1 MTTHKKTLLS
11 ATTTSNLLTVG
22 NYLGAIKNWVA
33 LKDQYDCLFMAADLH
48 SITTRQ
54 DPKLLR
60 DRARR
65 FIATYI
71 ASGIDPKQSTLFIQS
86 HVPAHSELTWL
97 LICNSTMGELSRMT
111 QFKDKSAAES
121 GGGSNKTIPAGLFNY
136 PVLMAADILL
146 YQTDLVP
153 VGEDQKQHLELTRDL
168 ALRMNHTF
176 GQTSG
181 PIFKVP
187 EVYIPAVG
195 ARIMSLQ
202 DPTAKMSKTD
212 PDPNATVYLSDSDKE
227 IEKKVKRAVTD
238 SGSEISWDDSKP
250 GVKNLLTIQAAVTG
264 KKIDALVASYAG
276 KQYGHLK
283 VDTAEILIQAIRPI
297 RDETDRLLR
306 DPIQLDRILHEGA
319 VRARLRAAPTLRKM
333 QEVLGFVP
341 ELSP

>member
-1 MTTHKKTLLS
+1 MATPTKTLLS
-11 ATTTSNLLTVG
+11 ASTTSNLLTVG

-71 ASGIDPKQSTLFIQS
+71 ACGIDPKQSTLFIQS

-97 LICNSTMGELSRMT
+97 LICLSTMGELSRMT
-111 QFKDKSAAES
+111 QYKDKSAAES
-121 GGGSNKTIPAGLFNY
+121 GGGSNKTIPAGLLNY

-168 ALRMNHTF
+168 ALRVNNAYGTV
-176 GQTSG
+176 
-181 PIFKVP
+181 FKVP
-187 EVYIPAVG
+187 EVFIPAVG

-202 DPTAKMSKTD
+202 DPTSKMSKTD
-212 PDPNATVYLSDSDKE
+212 PDPHATVYLSDSDKE
-227 IEKKVKRAVTD
+227 IEKKVKRAITD
-238 SGSEISWDDSKP
+238 SGSEITWDESKP
-250 GVKNLLTIQAAVTG
+250 GVKNLLTIQAAITG
-264 KKIDALVASYAG
+264 KKTDALVASYVG

-283 VDTAEILIQAIRPI
+283 LETAEILIQAIRPI
-297 RDETDRLLR
+297 REETERLLK
-306 DPIQLDRILHEGA
+306 DPVQLDHILHEGA
-319 VRARLRAAPTLRKM
+319 VRARLRAAPTLKKM

-341 ELSP
+341 ELTP